1 MPAVPALT
9 TLAALTTACALVV
22 FAAGSAKA
30 AQAAADVP
38 PAAAPAQ
45 AATAAAASASGEHT
59 APAAG
64 GVLRLVSIV
73 PLERPSMVAE
83 RALLDLAFAR
93 AQLHYTLE
101 FNPPERALERMRQGS
116 VDGDVSRTERFEQ
129 FLPAA
134 LRMQPHLQN
143 AFHFAFGRPSLPR
156 LGGWADLQPYR
167 VAYVRGFRTVEQR
180 LSGAARC
187 DATSTAQA
195 CLQMV
200 ELQRVDWCVLGLPR
214 KGELPPDLSLVKP
227 LQAVPIDAARIYLWL
242 RPEQGEAARRLGQA
256 LRQLEHSG
264 ELQALMAAYR
274 QPD

>member
-9 TLAALTTACALVV
+9 TLAALTALTAVTTACALVV
-22 FAAGSAKA
+22 FAAGSATA
-30 AQAAADVP
+30 AQAAAGVP
-38 PAAAPAQ
+38 P
-45 AATAAAASASGEHT
+45 AAAASASGEHT

-64 GVLRLVSIV
+64 AVLRLVSIV

-116 VDGDVSRTERFEQ
+116 VDGDVSRAEGFEQ

-134 LRMQPHLQN
+134 LRVQPHLQN

-180 LSGAARC
+180 LSGAARR

-242 RPEQGEAARRLGQA
+242 RPEQGEAARRLGLA

>member
-30 AQAAADVP
+30 AQAAAGVP

-93 AQLHYTLE
+93 ARNCTT
-101 FNPPERALERMRQGS
+101 RWS
-116 VDGDVSRTERFEQ
+116 ST
-129 FLPAA
+129 
-134 LRMQPHLQN
+134 
-143 AFHFAFGRPSLPR
+143 RPSAR
-156 LGGWADLQPYR
+156 SSACAR
-167 VAYVRGFRTVEQR
+167 
-180 LSGAARC
+180 AA
-187 DATSTAQA
+187 STAT
-195 CLQMV
+195 
-200 ELQRVDWCVLGLPR
+200 
-214 KGELPPDLSLVKP
+214 
-227 LQAVPIDAARIYLWL
+227 
-242 RPEQGEAARRLGQA
+242 
-256 LRQLEHSG
+256 
-264 ELQALMAAYR
+264 
-274 QPD
+274 